1 MSIFEVIMLICFG
14 AAWPLSIYKS
24 YISRSTKGKSVSFL
38 IVILIGYVAGIL
50 NKVFNQYDMVVYLY
64 LLNFMMVLIDL
75 LIYVRNSKI
84 AAATSSHRYKPEM
97 SRPAV
102 SAK

>member
-1 MSIFEVIMLICFG
+1 MSIFEIIMLICFG

-24 YISRSTKGKSVSFL
+24 YTSRSIKGKSVSFL

-50 NKVFNQYDMVVYLY
+50 NKIFNQYDAVVYLY
-64 LLNFMMVLIDL
+64 LLNFIMVLIDL
-75 LIYVRNSKI
+75 LIYFRNSHI
-84 AAATSSHRYKPEM
+84 SG
-97 SRPAV
+97 RPSQSYPSKMTPPAI

>member
-1 MSIFEVIMLICFG
+1 MSIFEIVMLICFG
-14 AAWPLSIYKS
+14 AAWPLSIYKA
-24 YISRSTKGKSVSFL
+24 YTSRSTEGKSVSFL

-50 NKVFNQYDMVVYLY
+50 NKIFNQYDVVVYLY

-75 LIYVRNSKI
+75 LIYFRNSQI
-84 AAATSSHRYKPEM
+84 TDTPYHRYKSKL

-102 SAK
+102 TAK

>member
-1 MSIFEVIMLICFG
+1 MSIFEIIMLICFG

-24 YISRSTKGKSVSFL
+24 YTSRSTAGKSALFL

-50 NKVFNQYDMVVYLY
+50 HKIFNQYDAVVYLY
-64 LLNFMMVLIDL
+64 ILNFLMVLTDL
-75 LIYVRNSKI
+75 LIYLRNSRLTAIPSLQSKGNV
-84 AAATSSHRYKPEM
+84 SGS
-97 SRPAV
+97 AV

>member
-24 YISRSTKGKSVSFL
+24 YTSRSTAGKSASFL

-50 NKVFNQYDMVVYLY
+50 HKIFNQYDAVVYLY
-64 LLNFMMVLIDL
+64 VLNFLMVLTDL
-75 LIYVRNSKI
+75 LIYVRNTRM
-84 AAATSSHRYKPEM
+84 ATALSQGKTGKVSH
-97 SRPAV
+97 STV

>member
-24 YISRSTKGKSVSFL
+24 YTSRSTAGKSLAFL
-38 IVILIGYVAGIL
+38 IVILFGYVAGIL
-50 NKVFNQYDMVVYLY
+50 HKVFNQYDVVVYLY
-64 LLNFMMVLIDL
+64 LLNFIMVLTDL
-75 LIYVRNSKI
+75 LIYLRNRRMSTTPSHRHNSK
-84 AAATSSHRYKPEM
+84 TSP
-97 SRPAV
+97 PAV